1 MSDETAAKAT
11 LPLDVVDALRAG
23 RKIEAIKRLRDHR
36 GLGLKEAKQTV
47 EAYAKAHPDLVPDR
61 PSGAE
66 FGLGRLALLILI
78 LAAGYAAYQYL

>member
-1 MSDETAAKAT
+1 MTDNTAAEAA

-36 GLGLKEAKQTV
+36 NLGLKEAKQTV
-47 EAYAKAHPDLVPDR
+47 EAYAKAHPELIPDR

-66 FGLGRLALLILI
+66 FGLGRIVLLILI

>member
-1 MSDETAAKAT
+1 MSDDTTAEAT

-66 FGLGRLALLILI
+66 FGLGRLVLLGIV

>member
-1 MSDETAAKAT
+1 MSDNTAAETA

-23 RKIEAIKRLRDHR
+23 RKIETIKRLRDHR
-36 GLGLKEAKQTV
+36 GLDLKEAKQTV
-47 EAYAKAHPDLVPDR
+47 EAYAKAHPELVPDR

-78 LAAGYAAYQYL
+78 LAAGYAVYLYL